1 MLVSSEVRGG
11 NAGTYEILE
20 TGRMQVFKLE
30 ELRYGTDVKIEL
42 GERAISSQKQKASE
56 EE

>member
-1 MLVSSEVRGG
+1 
-11 NAGTYEILE
+11 
-20 TGRMQVFKLE
+20 MQVFKLE